1 MLIFSLLVFVL
12 IGILMCWVSVNKY
25 HRLWNPIFVFFSMIT
40 LGVLF
45 SYFDLTDIFATEE
58 RKINGIWLL
67 LAGSLFFSFSFL
79 FGQRIPILSHRGE
92 QRVIYR
98 TKTLSKLTTISLVLG
113 IISTLLSI
121 HLVIQIAGDIS
132 RVFLDAQA
140 VRNDYLNRESAGG
153 MMTFINLFVSINH
166 LALFCLYPL
175 AIKHKCRYAGLKLV
189 IELLVVLIGSIITM
203 SKESF
208 IFYCLIFI
216 SSYLMNSEGVKAEL
230 RFFRKY
236 AVYLFLLLVILI
248 VVVSFQRNYTESR
261 YENYTEAVVGTISTY
276 IAVPITAFDNLIALP
291 SKMLMGEQCF
301 RPIVNILS
309 RFGVTERISI
319 FQDDVSDNVNV
330 YTMFGNMYNDY
341 GYFGIVFLSIFFG
354 IIMGFL
360 YTKKDVNRFSHVV
373 ANSIILP
380 TMFFGF
386 YDFKFIQTVYPFTIL
401 YSFFLG
407 ALLRRK
413 LYLPKIYANKY
424 F

>member
-1 MLIFSLLVFVL
+1 MLLFSLIVFL
-12 IGILMCWVSVNKY
+12 LTGIFMCRVSVSKY
-25 HRLWNPIFVFFSMIT
+25 HRLWNPICVFFSMIT

-45 SYFDLTDIFATEE
+45 SYFDLTEIFATEE
-58 RKINGIWLL
+58 KKINGIWWLL
-67 LAGSLFFSFSFL
+67 IGSLIFAFSFL
-79 FGQRIPILSHRGE
+79 FGQRIPILNHRGE
-92 QRVIYR
+92 KNIIYR
-98 TKTLSKLTTISLVLG
+98 PQTLSKLTTISLILG

-121 HLVIQIAGDIS
+121 HLVLQIAGDIS

-153 MMTFINLFVSINH
+153 MMTFVNLFVSINH

-175 AIKHKCRYAGLKLV
+175 AIKHKCRYAVTKLV
-189 IELLVVLIGSIITM
+189 IELVVVLIGSIITM

-208 IFYCLIFI
+208 VFYCLIFV

-230 RFFRKY
+230 RFIRKY
-236 AVYLFLLLVILI
+236 AVYLVLLLVILI
-248 VVVSFQRNYTESR
+248 VVVSFQRNYTETR

-276 IAVPITAFDNLIALP
+276 IAVPITAFDNLTALP

-301 RPIVNILS
+301 RPAVNILS
-309 RFGVTERISI
+309 RFGITERISI

-341 GYFGIVFLSIFFG
+341 GYFGILFLSVIFG
-354 IIMGFL
+354 TLMGCL
-360 YTKKDVNRFSHVV
+360 YTKKDVYRFSHIV

-386 YDFKFIQTVYPFTIL
+386 YDFIFIQTIYPFTIL
-401 YSFFLG
+401 YSFIFES
-407 ALLRRK
+407 LLRRK
-413 LYLPKIYANKY
+413 LYITKVYAK
-424 F
+424 